1 MKVEPKRVK
10 KVDSPLLII
19 GLGGTGSDALLTIMD
34 KFNRRY
40 ELPQTANGDTLDTP
54 ERTAYLALDTDLLDL
69 QGKRRGNMKF
79 NPGSMFQLTIPS
91 AVGMRTLPEYITS
104 WLDKNL
110 TGFQIKNGAGGNRQA
125 GRYVF
130 FHNVDAVYEK
140 LKTVIHSLLAT
151 RAGGVM
157 GTLEIVLTTG
167 VSGGTGSGTFMDM
180 AYLVRQVMRA
190 EYPMVDYN
198 FLAYIMMPPV
208 NVNKIPNITRDK
220 QSMLEA
226 TGFAALKELDFW
238 MNYDVHK
245 YSYVQRYSPN
255 VEVAWDC
262 KPFDNAV
269 LMGNATANGDIIIN
283 AYENC
288 LDVLSE
294 SVVNF
299 FAHENNQGN
308 GPIALRSHLSN
319 VQMQAPFLT
328 RDYPANYTYMTVGAA
343 LSDSQHEEM
352 ATYEAKLVF
361 DRIEQLQMAAKP
373 GNLDSLQAT
382 PMLGKRPGEEFLEK
396 FMPQDTDYF
405 GEFVNIKPDLDIFTW
420 APSVVAGSPALHDGY
435 YREWSHE
442 CELEAEK
449 FAVEKVQQLSKRFYG
464 MVRDYATDLNYG
476 PFMLTEFLKDSEQGF
491 NWYFNNLTEN
501 WGNQEHN
508 IQIERSNTLA
518 EINNSLYPEVMGM
531 SGLAKMAGLWGPV
544 KRYTERCA
552 SLFAMERD
560 YEVAK
565 AVAAELRVLRK
576 EIKLYVEAVLPTFNA
591 MLLQKS
597 ESTEQAVAQGNLTM
611 ARRKDIASF
620 KDLQAYI
627 TNAFGDPD
635 QNALAVQVIGNMI
648 DQSQRV
654 RLDNAGKI
662 VSLSEVRD
670 LFDQDSDDFVLQATE
685 VVNGASMDRLIDI
698 KMPQENY
705 QDKVDYVAQSLLPEL
720 KLAARTMLPLT
731 DPDPSGSKFITY
743 AYVSIP
749 NNAPMIHEGVE
760 RYSATEHLTP
770 KVSDVADM
778 LFWLNTYNCVP
789 MYMYTDLARLENV
802 YNEALARNGVAALH
816 LVQTVTDEGDH
827 ILRHD
832 WSLLPS
838 PVVHTL
844 QKLSMPGVVEARQK
858 EIADMLEQALA
869 NGAAELNTASNGM
882 EQLRLRL
889 RKENDLIETMDQFN
903 RKLSAIVDD
912 KTLTPE
918 VKIERLKA
926 MGDEG
931 EQFPIEYKSYT
942 EEFAAAKGLK
952 LTATAQTDA
961 QLQLVAENKEK
972 ARRMAAA
979 YILYA
984 WYPQIAEQMITQKE
998 MFRKLSEA
1006 IAAQQTLINDA
1017 VNLQNFVKQFLLLYL
1032 SDVFTMGR
1040 VSVKYKNHR
1049 GDEEELIAKAD
1060 LTDDEMTVYAQ
1071 FSPALVLLSVLGSE
1085 SDTRVD
1091 AHARAYLAEVAVKL
1105 EKDIDRMSDDEYA
1118 ALQKKAKDFCN
1129 EHDKTADD
1137 IRYDKGDLP
1146 APVREQMIDL
1156 MEKLRKAAK
1165 RLSV

>member
-1 MKVEPKRVK
+1 MKIEPKRVK

-19 GLGGTGSDALLTIMD
+19 GLGGTGADALLTIMD

-40 ELPQTANGDTLDTP
+40 ELPQTANGDMLDTP

-79 NPGSMFQLTIPS
+79 NPENMFQLTIPS
-91 AVGMRTLPEYITS
+91 AVGMKVLPEYITN

-130 FHNVDAVYEK
+130 FHNVDAVYAK

-157 GTLEIVLTTG
+157 GTLEIVMTTG
-167 VSGGTGSGTFMDM
+167 ISGGTGSGTFLDM
-180 AYLVRQVMRA
+180 AYLVRHVMRTD
-190 EYPMVDYN
+190 YPMVDYN

-220 QSMLEA
+220 QNMLEA

-238 MNYDVHK
+238 MNYDTHK
-245 YSYVQRYSPN
+245 YSYVQRYSAN
-255 VEVAWDC
+255 VQIEWDC

-299 FAHENNQGN
+299 FANENNQGN

-319 VQMQAPFLT
+319 VQMQAPFLN

-343 LSDSQHEEM
+343 VSDSQRETM
-352 ATYEAKLVF
+352 ANYEANLVF
-361 DRIEQLQMAAKP
+361 DRVVELQTTATP
-373 GNLDSLQAT
+373 GSRSSLQAT
-382 PMLGKRPGEEFLEK
+382 PMLGKRPGEEFLGR
-396 FMPQDTDYF
+396 FMPDDTNYF
-405 GEFVNIKPDLDIFTW
+405 DEFVNIKPDLDIFTW
-420 APSVVAGSPALHDGY
+420 EPAVVASSPALHDGY
-435 YREWSHE
+435 YTDWCHE

-449 FAVEKVQQLSKRFYG
+449 FAAEKVQQLRSRFYT
-464 MVRDYATDLNYG
+464 MVRDYATDLTYG
-476 PFMLTEFLKDSEQGF
+476 PFVLADFLKDSEQGF
-491 NWYFNNLTEN
+491 NWFFNNLTEN
-501 WGNQEHN
+501 WNNQAHN
-508 IQIERSNTLA
+508 LQIERSNTLS
-518 EINNSLYPEVMGM
+518 EINNSLYPEVTSM
-531 SGLAKMAGLWGPV
+531 SPLLKLAGLWGTV

-565 AVAAELRVLRK
+565 AVAAELHVLRD
-576 EIKLYVEAVLPTFNA
+576 ELRLYVEAVLPTFNN
-591 MLLQKS
+591 LLVQ
-597 ESTEQAVAQGNLTM
+597 EAENTNQAVAQDHLETT
-611 ARRKDIASF
+611 RHKDIASF
-620 KDLQAYI
+620 TDLQTYI
-627 TNAFGDPD
+627 TNAFGDPA
-635 QNALAVQVIGNMI
+635 QNALAVQMIGTMI

-654 RLDNAGKI
+654 RLDSAGRI
-662 VSLSEVRD
+662 IDISEVRD
-670 LFDQDSDDFVLQATE
+670 TFIQAADTFVLQATE
-685 VVNGASMDRLIDI
+685 MVNGDNLDRLIDI
-698 KMPQENY
+698 KMPQESY

-720 KLAARTMLPLT
+720 KRAARTMLPLT
-731 DPDPSGSKFITY
+731 DPDPAGNKFITY

-749 NNAPMIHEGVE
+749 QNASMIQAGVTS
-760 RYSATEHLTP
+760 YSKTEHLTP

-789 MYMYTDLARLENV
+789 MYMYTDLARLEKV
-802 YNEALARNGVAALH
+802 YSEALTRSGVAALH
-816 LVQTVTDEGDH
+816 LVQTVTAGGEH

-844 QKLSMPGVVEARQK
+844 QNLPMPDVVEARQQ
-858 EIADMLEQALA
+858 EIRNMLEQGMV
-869 NGAAELNTASNGM
+869 NGATRLSTAPDGK
-882 EQLRLRL
+882 EHLQLRLRT
-889 RKENDLIETMDQFN
+889 ENGLIETMDQFN
-903 RKLSAIVDD
+903 RKLNAIVDD
-912 KTLTPE
+912 TSLTPE
-918 VKIERLKA
+918 VKIDRLNGLA
-926 MGDEG
+926 NEG
-931 EQFPIEYKSYT
+931 TQYAIEYRPFT
-942 EEFAAAKGLK
+942 EEFAAAKGLQ
-952 LTATAQTDA
+952 LTATAPTDA
-961 QLQLVAENKEK
+961 QLQLVAENREE
-972 ARRMAAA
+972 ARKMAAA

-984 WYPQIAEQMITQKE
+984 WYPQIAEQMITQQE
-998 MFRKLSEA
+998 MFRKLNEA
-1006 IAAQQTLINDA
+1006 IAAQQALINDA
-1017 VNLQNFVKQFLLLYL
+1017 VSLQNFVKQFLLLYL
-1032 SDVFTMGR
+1032 SDVFTTGR

-1085 SDTRVD
+1085 NDSRVD

-1105 EKDIDRMSDDEYA
+1105 EKDIDHMNDDEYA
-1118 ALQKKAKDFCN
+1118 ALQKKAKDFYN

-1146 APVREQMIDL
+1146 VPVRDRMIDL